1 MTEPEHAANL
11 EVGLREQFGDR
22 EGVSLTVSDEG
33 HCRLAF
39 PDRTLVV
46 ERRHEPAKAPAWTL
60 VLRADGETVSK
71 FGPLETTTAVL
82 ERIAALVDADVR
94 YTVCCDGS
102 PS

>member
-1 MTEPEHAANL
+1 MTEPEHADGL
-11 EVGLREQFGDR
+11 EARLRERFGDR
-22 EGVSLTVSDEG
+22 EGVSLTVSDDG

-46 ERRHEPAKAPAWTL
+46 ERRHGPAGTPVWTL
-60 VLRADGETVSK
+60 ALRADGETVSK